1 MPPDFVV
8 SRAVSNGSGAAT
20 ATAALNGNGVA
31 KAKTKA
37 VAKAKPKVRAGAP
50 KPIGARKTRGTSRD
64 PRTSRRAVSALSTRP
79 SNALL
84 KRDSTEPAPMQSPKE
99 RICLGGSSNTTSGP
113 RGVDVG
119 RSRRGMSAIRRGPSD
134 G

>member
-64 PRTSRRAVSALSTRP
+64 PRESESRERIIDAAVQCIIEEGF
-79 SNALL
+79 
-84 KRDSTEPAPMQSPKE
+84 TERAPMQSPKE
-99 RICLGGSSNTTSGP
+99 RICLGGSSNTTSGAA
-113 RGVDVG
+113 
-119 RSRRGMSAIRRGPSD
+119 RR
-134 G
+134 